1 MEFQFSLFH
10 STTYNGTRGTS
21 RRPNILI
28 FPYIQYS
35 CRGQESKLGERTVW
49 LNFEIK
55 KHNFLNVIINWR
67 HDFIEN
73 DFVIYLMPWIL
84 I

>member
-10 STTYNGTRGTS
+10 STTYKGTRGTE
-21 RRPNILI
+21 RRLNI

-49 LNFEIK
+49 LILEIK
-55 KHNFLNVIINWR
+55 KHNFLNVI
-67 HDFIEN
+67 
-73 DFVIYLMPWIL
+73 
-84 I
+84 